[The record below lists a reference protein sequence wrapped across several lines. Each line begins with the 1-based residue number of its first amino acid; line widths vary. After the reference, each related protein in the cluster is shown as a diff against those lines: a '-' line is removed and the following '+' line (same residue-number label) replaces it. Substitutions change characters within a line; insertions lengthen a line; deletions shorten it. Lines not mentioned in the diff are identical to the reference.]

1 MNSYK
6 NVRFVDRLTKTP
18 LISIL
23 TAPIRVC
30 DDRTFIFTRIGMEF
44 CKWVDPLDTMFPQ
57 SSLQIGDVLIRLR
70 EFRIPAFW
78 ERQTLVDG
86 NATRFAFTC
95 NGRTPQL
102 GILDIGTNMVR
113 SLGHIR
119 AVSSNVFLVSTSNR
133 LVSSAGVWPGILISH
148 VCAFSV
154 AGRRCLRIARPVPH
168 GDTGIDRSYGG
179 PRKYFNSLRRKVSWI
194 HCVCYT

>member
-1 MNSYK
+1 MNSHK
-6 NVRFVDRLTKTP
+6 NSRFDGN
-18 LISIL
+18 S
-23 TAPIRVC
+23 ANF
-30 DDRTFIFTRIGMEF
+30 DSYRTYTRMRRSNFYFYENRNGI
-44 CKWVDPLDTMFPQ
+44 
-57 SSLQIGDVLIRLR
+57 LQIGESVGYDVSVKFGTGRWRFNSIPRVSHSSILR
-70 EFRIPAFW
+70 
-78 ERQTLVDG
+78 
-86 NATRFAFTC
+86 ATDTC
-95 NGRTPQL
+95 RRELRPDLRYGRTPQL

-154 AGRRCLRIARPVPH
+154 AGRRCLRIVRPVPH

-179 PRKYFNSLRRKVSWI
+179 PRKYFNSRRRKLSWI